1 MEEFTSL
8 ITVYLTSESSAT
20 AYEFMADNFDFT
32 PTANDDEG
40 GASWNCD
47 KIFVIDTPSHDTIR
61 RFRVPRSAIVTL
73 RTSGRAIME
82 LGTHEVPARVQ
93 VVEQLQKSQ
102 LIVRCTMTKEPKFIP
117 EWRGIFPESRVF

>member
-20 AYEFMADNFDFT
+20 AYEFMADSFDFT

-61 RFRVPRSAIVTL
+61 RFRVPRSAI
-73 RTSGRAIME
+73 ME
-82 LGTHEVPARVQ
+82 LGTHEVPACVQ